1 MKRTFTMIITA
12 AFCIAVMASCGGNTA
27 NNVTDNTYTTAAI
40 TTAASVTTV
49 AATEPTTA
57 QLTTVT
63 TSNLEKKSEAASTA
77 KVTAAKTTAKKTA
90 ATTKKAAPKTTAK
103 KTAAKATTKK
113 VAVTTKKAG
122 LTKADYEWA
131 AKKANEYIETLPHAF
146 LQPDAQGYSFEGS
159 VLFNKTKEEVLAY
172 TKDEIDCE
180 YGDYINPDGSCIIA
194 KVGMYVSVKKDTDG
208 YYLALR
214 YEEWWTE

>member
-1 MKRTFTMIITA
+1 MKRTFTMIIIA
-12 AFCIAVMASCGGNTA
+12 AFCIAVMASCGNNTA
-27 NNVTDNTYTTAAI
+27 NNVTDTTNTTAAI

-49 AATEPTTA
+49 AVTELTTA
-57 QLTTVT
+57 QFTSAA

-77 KVTAAKTTAKKTA
+77 KVTAAKITAKKTA

-113 VAVTTKKAG
+113 AAVTTKKVG

-159 VLFNKTKEEVLAY
+159 VLFNKTKEEVLSY

-180 YGDYINPDGSCIIA
+180 YNGVMNANGSSIRI
-194 KVGMYVSVKKDTDG
+194 GMYVSVKKDTDG

-214 YEEWWTE
+214 YETWQ